1 MEGPRDDRERVEAE
15 RQRRRKLE
23 EMEEEVKQGEVQIRI
38 LEKTEN
44 LTKSKIEVT
53 DQAT

>member
-1 MEGPRDDRERVEAE
+1 MEAERQTLKKLEQMEMERMEAE

-38 LEKTEN
+38 LEKTVR
-44 LTKSKIEVT
+44 T
-53 DQAT
+53 